1 MFSVILTSLY
11 ENSETRGEM
20 EASSSDGLLMNPS
33 CFREL
38 KQAEKGS
45 VPPKPVI
52 PQVYPYTGIGS
63 VSSLKNTLLQF
74 SPL

>member
-1 MFSVILTSLY
+1 MFSVIMTLLY
-11 ENSETRGEM
+11 QNSETRGEM

-38 KQAEKGS
+38 KQAEKS
-45 VPPKPVI
+45 NVPPKPVI
-52 PQVYPYTGIGS
+52 PQVYPYTGLVG
-63 VSSLKNTLLQF
+63 VSSLENTLLQF